1 MNAFRPV
8 LASLAAPVAALLPLL
23 ALAVYEINA
32 PVVVIDGEAY
42 DSPQKALGLMLVGL
56 LVIYVV
62 LALIALIV
70 GLAFIRIGLFSL
82 RRFVLG
88 ASALAVLLA
97 IPFGA
102 AFSFSAQRGLQDL
115 AIALAT
121 FCGLF
126 LLMALP
132 GAVCWWYVANCHLAE
147 RSTEPPSS
155 SPGSGR

>member
-23 ALAVYEINA
+23 VLAVYEINA
-32 PVVVIDGEAY
+32 PIVVINGEAD
-42 DSPQKALGLMLVGL
+42 DSPQKALSLMLIGFP
-56 LVIYVV
+56 VIYVV
-62 LALIALIV
+62 LALVAMVV
-70 GLAFIRIGLFSL
+70 GLAFIRIGFFSL

-88 ASALAVLLA
+88 ASTLAVLLA
-97 IPFGA
+97 VPFGVT
-102 AFSFSAQRGLQDL
+102 FSYSAQRGLQDL

-132 GAVCWWYVANCHLAE
+132 GAVCWWYVANCQLAD
-147 RSTEPPSS
+147 RSSAPASV
-155 SPGSGR
+155 SPGHGR